1 MNSTDNEMF
10 LRNTIPTLLFLLLAT
25 ALNVAAQE
33 SDPLVTDRPDQ
44 TESATTVAP
53 GKVQIEM
60 GGSVEIDTLE
70 ANAQRDLVVISA
82 PDLLVRIGL
91 AERLELRV
99 GTAFTRT
106 SYDQFDPNSPGG
118 VGTRFTSSQLEG
130 HLGGKVS
137 IHENVE
143 EGSSSALFGGV
154 NVPIA
159 GDGGT
164 YSAEIRASIAQEVSS
179 IFSLGLNLG
188 GTWEE
193 GGTLG
198 GFYTLVAGIGLS
210 ESFGTFVELYGDMPW
225 QDDAAQSFDTGL
237 TWGVSD
243 NLQLDIAAG
252 FGLNRSAA
260 DAMAGLGFSWRL
272 PE

>member
-1 MNSTDNEMF
+1 MF
-10 LRNTIPTLLFLLLAT
+10 KRRTIPTLLVLLLTT
-25 ALNVAAQE
+25 AVAAIAQE
-33 SDPLVTDRPDQ
+33 SDPLITDRPDQ
-44 TESATTVAP
+44 TESATTVAS

-70 ANAQRDLVVISA
+70 ANAQRDLVVMSA
-82 PDLLVRIGL
+82 PGLLVRIGL
-91 AERLELRV
+91 AKSLELRV

-118 VGTRFTSSQLEG
+118 VGTRFASSQLEG

-137 IHENVE
+137 IFENGD
-143 EGSSSALFGGV
+143 EGFTSALLGGV
-154 NVPIA
+154 SLPLA
-159 GDGGT
+159 GEDGPV
-164 YSAEIRASIAQEVSS
+164 SAELRASVAQDISS

-188 GTWEE
+188 GTWIE
-193 GGTLG
+193 GGDVG
-198 GFYTLVAGIGLS
+198 MFYTLVTGIALN

-225 QDDAAQSFDTGL
+225 QDDAAQAFDTGL
-237 TWGVSD
+237 TWGVLE

-252 FGLNRSAA
+252 FGLNREAA
-260 DAMAGLGFSWRL
+260 DAMFGLGFSWRL

>member
-1 MNSTDNEMF
+1 MF
-10 LRNTIPTLLFLLLAT
+10 TRRTIPTILSLLLTT
-25 ALNVAAQE
+25 ALTSNAQE

-44 TESATTVAP
+44 TESATTVAA

-91 AERLELRV
+91 AKRLELRV
-99 GTAFTRT
+99 GTAWTRT
-106 SYDQFDPNSPGG
+106 SFDQFDPNSPGG

-137 IHENVE
+137 IFDNGE
-143 EGSSSALFGGV
+143 EGFTSALLGGLT
-154 NVPIA
+154 VPLT
-159 GDGGT
+159 GDEDGSL
-164 YSAEIRASIAQEVSS
+164 SAELRASIAQDISS

-188 GTWEE
+188 GTWTE
-193 GGTLG
+193 GDDVGM
-198 GFYTLVAGIGLS
+198 FYTLVTGIALS
-210 ESFGTFVELYGDMPW
+210 ESLGTFVELYGDMPW
-225 QDDAAQSFDTGL
+225 QDDAAQAFDTGL
-237 TWGVSD
+237 TWGILE

-260 DAMAGLGFSWRL
+260 DAMVGLGFSWRL

>member
-1 MNSTDNEMF
+1 MF
-10 LRNTIPTLLFLLLAT
+10 IQKTIPTILSLLLTT
-25 ALNVAAQE
+25 AGVAIAQE

-44 TESATTVAP
+44 TESAITVAP

-70 ANAQRDLVVISA
+70 TNAQRDLVVISA

-91 AERLELRV
+91 AKGLELRV
-99 GTAFTRT
+99 GSAWTRT
-106 SYDQFDPNSPGG
+106 SFDQFDPNSPGG
-118 VGTRFTSSQLEG
+118 LGTRFTSSVLEG

-137 IHENVE
+137 ISEDAE
-143 EGSSSALFGGV
+143 EGFSSALLGGLTF
-154 NVPIA
+154 PII
-159 GDGGT
+159 GDDGSP
-164 YSAEIRASIAQEVSS
+164 SAELRASIAQEVSS
-179 IFSLGLNLG
+179 IFSLGLNIG
-188 GTWEE
+188 GTWTE

-198 GFYTLVAGIGLS
+198 GFYTLVTGIALN

-225 QDDAAQSFDTGL
+225 QDDAAQAFDTGL
-237 TWGVSD
+237 TWGVSE

-252 FGLNRSAA
+252 FGLNREAP
-260 DAMAGLGFSWRL
+260 DAMVGLGFSWRL